1 MPLSIPA
8 NKLLKKFQVIR
19 RQELR
24 EGGRNDGRKN
34 KNKKIMNV
42 GRKRGKKIRVKEER
56 WREGRKKGR
65 MEGRKRDSHKVDS
78 ES

>member
-8 NKLLKKFQVIR
+8 NKLLQKFQVIR

-24 EGGRNDGRKN
+24 EGGRNEGRKN